1 MSIYTRDNINYG
13 GMLGNAMAAKAG
25 YLRDRYNRV
34 AQQGQIWGNAVQNTG
49 STIQNAFNQAAQYQ
63 YNKDQLANQQQ
74 FQAEQAALNR
84 AQQLN
89 MAREQQKFQ
98 EQQNALN
105 RQNTYDIALLNR
117 NSALEERNAE
127 KQAQAIMH
135 YDIQRGLLNSISDEI
150 LRTDDP
156 SKLAQLYRQRDE
168 AAAKL
173 NYYAPMVP
181 EAYRGQRYGDSFL
194 GFQMGMGKDRTP
206 QAPQAQAVNN
216 DDLRPQSVR
225 LADYISTGDNAKT
238 SEEVAQALANIETI
252 DTSFLSKTEHEKFE
266 ADRNR
271 LIAKQAQLQ
280 KSEAFAAKIKNWKP
294 GDPIPEGYQINFL
307 NGKPAGL
314 KKKK

>member
-105 RQNTYDIALLNR
+105 RQNTYDIALLNKEAAQEDKVAQ
-117 NSALEERNAE
+117 NVMYYNNAASVYNELETEFNNTDPNTSEGILKRAKLQSQMEQERNKMNYYGAKLPPQLIQQTQTTPVITGDDAE
-127 KQAQAIMH
+127 KALAMFDTAEPKKAYEVKQDDETFEALMKAPWTDANKAKAVELAGNDKVKLQVIANKGLTKEESVAQRKSELANANAEFI
-135 YDIQRGLLNSISDEI
+135 
-150 LRTDDP
+150 RTGKYDP
-156 SKLAQLYRQRDE
+156 SKY
-168 AAAKL
+168 K
-173 NYYAPMVP
+173 
-181 EAYRGQRYGDSFL
+181 
-194 GFQMGMGKDRTP
+194 
-206 QAPQAQAVNN
+206 
-216 DDLRPQSVR
+216 
-225 LADYISTGDNAKT
+225 ISY
-238 SEEVAQALANIETI
+238 S
-252 DTSFLSKTEHEKFE
+252 
-266 ADRNR
+266 
-271 LIAKQAQLQ
+271 
-280 KSEAFAAKIKNWKP
+280 
-294 GDPIPEGYQINFL
+294 
-307 NGKPAGL
+307 NGKASL
-314 KKKK
+314 VRK